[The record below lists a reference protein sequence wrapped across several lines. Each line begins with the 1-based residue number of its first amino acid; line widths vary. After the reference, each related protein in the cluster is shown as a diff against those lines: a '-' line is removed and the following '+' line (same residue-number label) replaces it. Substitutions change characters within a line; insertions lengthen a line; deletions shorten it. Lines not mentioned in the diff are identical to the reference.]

1 MNTLFKFKKADGFDV
16 FYLDYDNELMQLTYT
31 QSEFILYFIPYSQD
45 FKLQYDNFFVKVS
58 GNSICFHVELKS
70 NDYICFND
78 FCVFHHLIKDISSGC
93 EYE

>member
-1 MNTLFKFKKADGFDV
+1 MPHLNERNDSVIIGIHDNEQ
-16 FYLDYDNELMQLTYT
+16 DNELMQLTYT

-58 GNSICFHVELKS
+58 GNSVCFHVELKS
-70 NDYICFND
+70 NDYICFSD